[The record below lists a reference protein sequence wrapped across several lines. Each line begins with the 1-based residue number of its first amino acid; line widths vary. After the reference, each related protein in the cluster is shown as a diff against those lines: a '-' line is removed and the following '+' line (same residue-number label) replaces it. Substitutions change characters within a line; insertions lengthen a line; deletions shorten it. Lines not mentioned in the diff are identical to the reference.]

1 MILETCSKLEIL
13 KKERNVII
21 LAHYYQ
27 DPNIHDV
34 ADFMGVSLGLS
45 KQSTQTNTEKFINS
59 RPHDEKIIIPLLGN
73 DGCACNKYLHL
84 RLNTLEKMVEVLE
97 KIKPEITLPEDLH
110 IQALMPLEKMLAL
123 S

>member
-1 MILETCSKLEIL
+1 MILNTLSKLEIL
-13 KKERNVII
+13 NKERNAII
-21 LAHYYQ
+21 LVHYYQ
-27 DPNIHDV
+27 DSNIQDI
-34 ADFMGVSLGLS
+34 ADFMGVILALA
-45 KQSTQTNTEKFINS
+45 KQSTQTNTEKIINS
-59 RPHDEKIIIPLLGN
+59 RSHDEKIIIPLHGN

>member
-1 MILETCSKLEIL
+1 MILDTFSKLETL
-13 KKERNVII
+13 KKERNAII

-27 DPNIHDV
+27 DPSIQDV

-73 DGCACNKYLHL
+73 DGCACNKCLHL
-84 RLNTLEKMVEVLE
+84 RLNTLEKM
-97 KIKPEITLPEDLH
+97 
-110 IQALMPLEKMLAL
+110 LAL